1 MAFLG
6 IHKCKVGGRARS
18 RRKRAGCLRGSV
30 DLSIIRRAIQ
40 NSEEDPGEAS
50 DMEVVTSHLR
60 VIVVREL
67 DMMKVV
73 YATTH
78 PPKDR

>member
-1 MAFLG
+1 M
-6 IHKCKVGGRARS
+6 
-18 RRKRAGCLRGSV
+18 